1 MYVLENDSANPLEG
15 EWVEK
20 GQIRTRWETFAL
32 DATTFEHKGI
42 RYLVWAQKDPDI
54 VGNSNLYI
62 SEMENPWTLRGEQVM
77 IATPEYD
84 WEIIGFKVNEG
95 AAVLHRNGRIF
106 VGYSASATDYNY
118 CMGLLTADEDAD
130 LLDPASWVKSPK
142 PVFQTRP
149 YMDSRETLD
158 RELEQI
164 LKWEKGQKDLFIWD
178 KIGRLPFAMLD
189 KVMPKA
195 LKQKI
200 GDSLNEVGQYVQN
213 GGRFLVQK
221 KKVAKLLQEEAAK
234 SGYAIKDEH
243 EHMEQDV
250 DAEDTA
256 KIHSVEG
263 LPLEVLDRTADR
275 ITDSRTKFA
284 AAQGAATGI
293 GGIVTIA
300 ADIPIVMGLSLK
312 VLQEMALCYG
322 YDPDEPQERIFIVKC
337 LQFSSADIVGKKA
350 IIDELSD
357 YDNPDKQVEV
367 ISQMQG
373 WREVFNS
380 YSESFGWKKL
390 FQLIPIAGMV
400 FGSVS
405 NKNTIRDVA
414 EAGKMLYK
422 KRLILQRLSQ

>member
-1 MYVLENDSANPLEG
+1 
-15 EWVEK
+15 
-20 GQIRTRWETFAL
+20 
-32 DATTFEHKGI
+32 
-42 RYLVWAQKDPDI
+42 
-54 VGNSNLYI
+54 
-62 SEMENPWTLRGEQVM
+62 
-77 IATPEYD
+77 
-84 WEIIGFKVNEG
+84 
-95 AAVLHRNGRIF
+95 
-106 VGYSASATDYNY
+106 
-118 CMGLLTADEDAD
+118 
-130 LLDPASWVKSPK
+130 
-142 PVFQTRP
+142 
-149 YMDSRETLD
+149 MDSRETLD

-213 GGRFLVQK
+213 GGKFLVQK
-221 KKVAKLLQEEAAK
+221 KKVAELLREEATK
-234 SGYAIKDEH
+234 SGYSMKADTSYD
-243 EHMEQDV
+243 EQDEE
-250 DAEDTA
+250 ARDTT
-256 KIHSVEG
+256 KIHSVDG
-263 LPLEVLDRTADR
+263 LPLEVLDRTADN
-275 ITDSRTKFA
+275 ITDSRTRFA

-300 ADIPIVMGLSLK
+300 ADIPMVMGLSLK

-350 IIDELSD
+350 IMDELAD

-422 KRLILQRLSQ
+422 KRLILQRLK

>member
-1 MYVLENDSANPLEG
+1 
-15 EWVEK
+15 
-20 GQIRTRWETFAL
+20 
-32 DATTFEHKGI
+32 
-42 RYLVWAQKDPDI
+42 
-54 VGNSNLYI
+54 
-62 SEMENPWTLRGEQVM
+62 
-77 IATPEYD
+77 
-84 WEIIGFKVNEG
+84 
-95 AAVLHRNGRIF
+95 
-106 VGYSASATDYNY
+106 
-118 CMGLLTADEDAD
+118 
-130 LLDPASWVKSPK
+130 
-142 PVFQTRP
+142 
-149 YMDSRETLD
+149 MDSRETLE

-213 GGRFLVQK
+213 GGKFLVQK
-221 KKVAKLLQEEAAK
+221 KKVAELLREEVIQ
-234 SGYAIKDEH
+234 SGYSMKADTSYD
-243 EHMEQDV
+243 EQDG
-250 DAEDTA
+250 ESKDTT

-263 LPLEVLDRTADR
+263 LPLEVLDRTADN
-275 ITDSRTKFA
+275 ITDSRTRFA

-300 ADIPIVMGLSLK
+300 ADIPMVMGLSLK

-350 IIDELSD
+350 IIDELAD

-422 KRLILQRLSQ
+422 KRLVLQRLSQ

>member
-1 MYVLENDSANPLEG
+1 
-15 EWVEK
+15 
-20 GQIRTRWETFAL
+20 
-32 DATTFEHKGI
+32 
-42 RYLVWAQKDPDI
+42 
-54 VGNSNLYI
+54 
-62 SEMENPWTLRGEQVM
+62 
-77 IATPEYD
+77 
-84 WEIIGFKVNEG
+84 
-95 AAVLHRNGRIF
+95 
-106 VGYSASATDYNY
+106 
-118 CMGLLTADEDAD
+118 
-130 LLDPASWVKSPK
+130 
-142 PVFQTRP
+142 
-149 YMDSRETLD
+149 MDSRETLD

-213 GGRFLVQK
+213 GGKFLVQK
-221 KKVAKLLQEEAAK
+221 KNVAKLLQEEAAK
-234 SGYAIKDEH
+234 SGYAMKDESYH
-243 EHMEQDV
+243 IEQDV
-250 DAEDTA
+250 EEDTA

-263 LPLEVLDRTADR
+263 LPLEVLDRTADS

-422 KRLILQRLSQ
+422 KRLILKRLSQ

>member
-1 MYVLENDSANPLEG
+1 
-15 EWVEK
+15 
-20 GQIRTRWETFAL
+20 
-32 DATTFEHKGI
+32 
-42 RYLVWAQKDPDI
+42 
-54 VGNSNLYI
+54 
-62 SEMENPWTLRGEQVM
+62 
-77 IATPEYD
+77 
-84 WEIIGFKVNEG
+84 
-95 AAVLHRNGRIF
+95 
-106 VGYSASATDYNY
+106 
-118 CMGLLTADEDAD
+118 
-130 LLDPASWVKSPK
+130 
-142 PVFQTRP
+142 
-149 YMDSRETLD
+149 MDSRETLD

-213 GGRFLVQK
+213 GGKFLVQK
-221 KKVAKLLQEEAAK
+221 KKVAELLREEATK
-234 SGYAIKDEH
+234 SGYSMKADSSYD
-243 EHMEQDV
+243 EQDEE
-250 DAEDTA
+250 ARDTT

-263 LPLEVLDRTADR
+263 LPLEVLDRTADN
-275 ITDSRTKFA
+275 ITDSLTRFA

-300 ADIPIVMGLSLK
+300 VDIPMVMGLSLK

-350 IIDELSD
+350 IIDELAD

-422 KRLILQRLSQ
+422 KRLILQRLK

>member
-1 MYVLENDSANPLEG
+1 
-15 EWVEK
+15 
-20 GQIRTRWETFAL
+20 
-32 DATTFEHKGI
+32 
-42 RYLVWAQKDPDI
+42 
-54 VGNSNLYI
+54 
-62 SEMENPWTLRGEQVM
+62 
-77 IATPEYD
+77 
-84 WEIIGFKVNEG
+84 
-95 AAVLHRNGRIF
+95 
-106 VGYSASATDYNY
+106 
-118 CMGLLTADEDAD
+118 
-130 LLDPASWVKSPK
+130 
-142 PVFQTRP
+142 
-149 YMDSRETLD
+149 MDSRETLD

-195 LKQKI
+195 LKQTI

-213 GGRFLVQK
+213 GGKFLVQK
-221 KKVAKLLQEEAAK
+221 KKVAELLREEATK
-234 SGYAIKDEH
+234 SGYSMKADTSYD
-243 EHMEQDV
+243 EQDEE
-250 DAEDTA
+250 ARDTT

-263 LPLEVLDRTADR
+263 LPLEVLDRTADN
-275 ITDSRTKFA
+275 ITDSRTRFA

-300 ADIPIVMGLSLK
+300 ADIPMVMGLSLK

-350 IIDELSD
+350 IMDELAD

-422 KRLILQRLSQ
+422 KRLILQRLK

>member
-1 MYVLENDSANPLEG
+1 
-15 EWVEK
+15 
-20 GQIRTRWETFAL
+20 
-32 DATTFEHKGI
+32 
-42 RYLVWAQKDPDI
+42 
-54 VGNSNLYI
+54 
-62 SEMENPWTLRGEQVM
+62 
-77 IATPEYD
+77 
-84 WEIIGFKVNEG
+84 
-95 AAVLHRNGRIF
+95 
-106 VGYSASATDYNY
+106 
-118 CMGLLTADEDAD
+118 
-130 LLDPASWVKSPK
+130 
-142 PVFQTRP
+142 
-149 YMDSRETLD
+149 MDSRETLD

-234 SGYAIKDEH
+234 SGYAMKDEH
-243 EHMEQDV
+243 DHMEQDV
-250 DAEDTA
+250 EAANTA

>member
-1 MYVLENDSANPLEG
+1 
-15 EWVEK
+15 
-20 GQIRTRWETFAL
+20 
-32 DATTFEHKGI
+32 
-42 RYLVWAQKDPDI
+42 
-54 VGNSNLYI
+54 
-62 SEMENPWTLRGEQVM
+62 
-77 IATPEYD
+77 
-84 WEIIGFKVNEG
+84 
-95 AAVLHRNGRIF
+95 
-106 VGYSASATDYNY
+106 
-118 CMGLLTADEDAD
+118 
-130 LLDPASWVKSPK
+130 
-142 PVFQTRP
+142 
-149 YMDSRETLD
+149 MDSRETLD
-158 RELEQI
+158 QELEQI
-164 LKWEKGQKDLFIWD
+164 LKWEKQQKDLFIWD

-213 GGRFLVQK
+213 GGKFLVQK
-221 KKVAKLLQEEAAK
+221 KKVAKLLQEEAKK
-234 SGYAIKDEH
+234 SGYSMLDH
-243 EHMEQDV
+243 TYRLEQDV
-250 DAEDTA
+250 EAEGTA
-256 KIHSVEG
+256 KIHSVEN
-263 LPLEVLDRTADR
+263 LPLELLDRVADN
-275 ITDSRTKFA
+275 ITESRTRFA

-300 ADIPIVMGLSLK
+300 ADIPMVMGFSLK

-322 YDPDEPQERIFIVKC
+322 YDPDEPLERIFIVKC

-350 IIDELSD
+350 IIEELAD
-357 YDNPDKQVEV
+357 YDNPDKPIEV
-367 ISQMQG
+367 VSQMQG

-422 KRLILQRLSQ
+422 KRLILQRLK

>member
-1 MYVLENDSANPLEG
+1 
-15 EWVEK
+15 
-20 GQIRTRWETFAL
+20 
-32 DATTFEHKGI
+32 
-42 RYLVWAQKDPDI
+42 
-54 VGNSNLYI
+54 
-62 SEMENPWTLRGEQVM
+62 
-77 IATPEYD
+77 
-84 WEIIGFKVNEG
+84 
-95 AAVLHRNGRIF
+95 
-106 VGYSASATDYNY
+106 
-118 CMGLLTADEDAD
+118 
-130 LLDPASWVKSPK
+130 
-142 PVFQTRP
+142 
-149 YMDSRETLD
+149 MDSRETLD

-164 LKWEKGQKDLFIWD
+164 LKWEKAQKDLFIWD

-213 GGRFLVQK
+213 GGKFLVQK
-221 KKVAKLLQEEAAK
+221 KKVAELLQEEAIQ
-234 SGYAIKDEH
+234 SGYSMKADTSYD
-243 EHMEQDV
+243 EQDG
-250 DAEDTA
+250 ESKDTT

-263 LPLEVLDRTADR
+263 LPLEVLDRTADS
-275 ITDSRTKFA
+275 ITDSRTRFA

-300 ADIPIVMGLSLK
+300 ADIPMVKGLSLK

-350 IIDELSD
+350 IIDELAD

>member
-1 MYVLENDSANPLEG
+1 
-15 EWVEK
+15 
-20 GQIRTRWETFAL
+20 
-32 DATTFEHKGI
+32 
-42 RYLVWAQKDPDI
+42 
-54 VGNSNLYI
+54 
-62 SEMENPWTLRGEQVM
+62 
-77 IATPEYD
+77 
-84 WEIIGFKVNEG
+84 
-95 AAVLHRNGRIF
+95 
-106 VGYSASATDYNY
+106 
-118 CMGLLTADEDAD
+118 
-130 LLDPASWVKSPK
+130 
-142 PVFQTRP
+142 
-149 YMDSRETLD
+149 MDSRETLD

-200 GDSLNEVGQYVQN
+200 GDSLNEVGQYVQH
-213 GGRFLVQK
+213 GGKFLVQK
-221 KKVAKLLQEEAAK
+221 KKVAKLLQEEAIK
-234 SGYAIKDEH
+234 SGYLMKDDPPYYIE
-243 EHMEQDV
+243 EV
-250 DAEDTA
+250 AETEATA

-263 LPLEVLDRTADR
+263 LPLEVLDRTADN
-275 ITDSRTKFA
+275 ITDSRTRFA

-350 IIDELSD
+350 IIDELAD

-422 KRLILQRLSQ
+422 KRLILQRLSK

>member
-1 MYVLENDSANPLEG
+1 
-15 EWVEK
+15 
-20 GQIRTRWETFAL
+20 
-32 DATTFEHKGI
+32 
-42 RYLVWAQKDPDI
+42 
-54 VGNSNLYI
+54 
-62 SEMENPWTLRGEQVM
+62 
-77 IATPEYD
+77 
-84 WEIIGFKVNEG
+84 
-95 AAVLHRNGRIF
+95 
-106 VGYSASATDYNY
+106 
-118 CMGLLTADEDAD
+118 
-130 LLDPASWVKSPK
+130 
-142 PVFQTRP
+142 
-149 YMDSRETLD
+149 MDSRETLE

-213 GGRFLVQK
+213 GGKFLVQK
-221 KKVAKLLQEEAAK
+221 KKVAELLREEATQ
-234 SGYAIKDEH
+234 SGYSMKADTYYD
-243 EHMEQDV
+243 EQDG
-250 DAEDTA
+250 ESKDTT

-263 LPLEVLDRTADR
+263 LPLEVLDRTADN
-275 ITDSRTKFA
+275 ITDSRTRFA

-300 ADIPIVMGLSLK
+300 ADIPMVMGLSLK

-350 IIDELSD
+350 IIDELAD

-390 FQLIPIAGMV
+390 FQLIPIAGMI

>member
-1 MYVLENDSANPLEG
+1 
-15 EWVEK
+15 
-20 GQIRTRWETFAL
+20 
-32 DATTFEHKGI
+32 
-42 RYLVWAQKDPDI
+42 
-54 VGNSNLYI
+54 
-62 SEMENPWTLRGEQVM
+62 
-77 IATPEYD
+77 
-84 WEIIGFKVNEG
+84 
-95 AAVLHRNGRIF
+95 
-106 VGYSASATDYNY
+106 
-118 CMGLLTADEDAD
+118 
-130 LLDPASWVKSPK
+130 
-142 PVFQTRP
+142 
-149 YMDSRETLD
+149 MDSRETLD

-213 GGRFLVQK
+213 GGKFLVQK
-221 KKVAKLLQEEAAK
+221 KKVAELLREEATK
-234 SGYAIKDEH
+234 SGYSMKADTSYD
-243 EHMEQDV
+243 EQDEE
-250 DAEDTA
+250 ARDTT

-263 LPLEVLDRTADR
+263 LPLEVLDRTADN
-275 ITDSRTKFA
+275 ITDSRTRFA

-300 ADIPIVMGLSLK
+300 ADIPMVMGLSLK

-350 IIDELSD
+350 IMDELAD

-422 KRLILQRLSQ
+422 KRLILQRLK

>member
-1 MYVLENDSANPLEG
+1 
-15 EWVEK
+15 
-20 GQIRTRWETFAL
+20 
-32 DATTFEHKGI
+32 
-42 RYLVWAQKDPDI
+42 
-54 VGNSNLYI
+54 
-62 SEMENPWTLRGEQVM
+62 
-77 IATPEYD
+77 
-84 WEIIGFKVNEG
+84 
-95 AAVLHRNGRIF
+95 
-106 VGYSASATDYNY
+106 
-118 CMGLLTADEDAD
+118 
-130 LLDPASWVKSPK
+130 
-142 PVFQTRP
+142 
-149 YMDSRETLD
+149 MDSRETLD

-213 GGRFLVQK
+213 GGKFLVQK
-221 KKVAKLLQEEAAK
+221 KKVAELLQEEAFK
-234 SGYAIKDEH
+234 SGYSMKADTSYD
-243 EHMEQDV
+243 EQDGE
-250 DAEDTA
+250 AKDTTE
-256 KIHSVEG
+256 IHSVEG
-263 LPLEVLDRTADR
+263 LPLEVLDRTADN
-275 ITDSRTKFA
+275 ITDSRTRFA

-300 ADIPIVMGLSLK
+300 ADIPMVMGLSLK

-350 IIDELSD
+350 IIDELAD

>member
-1 MYVLENDSANPLEG
+1 
-15 EWVEK
+15 
-20 GQIRTRWETFAL
+20 
-32 DATTFEHKGI
+32 
-42 RYLVWAQKDPDI
+42 
-54 VGNSNLYI
+54 
-62 SEMENPWTLRGEQVM
+62 
-77 IATPEYD
+77 
-84 WEIIGFKVNEG
+84 
-95 AAVLHRNGRIF
+95 
-106 VGYSASATDYNY
+106 
-118 CMGLLTADEDAD
+118 
-130 LLDPASWVKSPK
+130 
-142 PVFQTRP
+142 
-149 YMDSRETLD
+149 MDSRETLD

-221 KKVAKLLQEEAAK
+221 KKVAKLLQEESAR
-234 SGYAIKDEH
+234 SGYAMKDEH
-243 EHMEQDV
+243 DHMEQGV
-250 DAEDTA
+250 EAEDTA